1 MKNIN
6 KKNGGNKLV
15 IDRINK
21 NSLSLLQR
29 FPST

>member
-6 KKNGGNKLV
+6 KKNGGNKLI

-29 FPST
+29 FLST